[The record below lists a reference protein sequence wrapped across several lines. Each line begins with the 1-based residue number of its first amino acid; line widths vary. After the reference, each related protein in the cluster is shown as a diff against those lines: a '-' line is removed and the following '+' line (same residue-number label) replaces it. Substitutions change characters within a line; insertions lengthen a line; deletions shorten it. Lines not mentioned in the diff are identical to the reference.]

1 MSYIKYDLDITPAV
15 YQQMEELRKAFLH
28 EFMTKDQ
35 ALDLI
40 EEMGLPK
47 DSPKVWEL
55 LFKYEVLKKK
65 GKARNTKYF
74 VSNEQYSYNT
84 LQRLE
89 NEFYNGVKSKKEEPR
104 DKVLGRTKLD
114 PQYCMNYLNDSNDPS
129 IVDFCINQLK
139 KRGNYL
145 IFEVTP
151 KIYELKAISLEYL
164 VQCSEAE
171 QK

>member
-1 MSYIKYDLDITPAV
+1 MSYIKYDLDITPAI

-40 EEMGLPK
+40 KEMGLPK

-55 LFKYEVLKKK
+55 LFKYEVLKKT

-74 VSNEQYSYNT
+74 VPNEQYSYNT

-89 NEFYNGVKSKKEEPR
+89 NEFYNGVKSKKEESK
-104 DKVLGRTKLD
+104 DKVLGRTKLT
-114 PQYCMNYLNDSNDPS
+114 PEFCMDYLSKCDNPS
-129 IVDFCINQLK
+129 LIEFFIEELK

-151 KIYELKAISLEYL
+151 NIHKLKAISLEYL
-164 VQCSEAE
+164 VQCSEAT